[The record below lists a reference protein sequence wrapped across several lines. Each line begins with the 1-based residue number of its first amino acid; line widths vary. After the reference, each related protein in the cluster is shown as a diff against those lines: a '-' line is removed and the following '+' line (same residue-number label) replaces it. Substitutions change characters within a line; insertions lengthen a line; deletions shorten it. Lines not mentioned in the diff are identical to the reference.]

1 MKLCFSS
8 VVSATKQRKEWK
20 MDKRKRN
27 TMRVVSGAA
36 LAAAAAGLFLAGMVG
51 VTAADKTE
59 AKVQCTGV
67 NACKG
72 KSECSS
78 TKNGCSGK
86 NACKGRGWMSMS
98 EKQCVEKGGK
108 VEKG

>member
-1 MKLCFSS
+1 MD
-8 VVSATKQRKEWK
+8 AT
-20 MDKRKRN
+20 KRN

-36 LAAAAAGLFLAGMVG
+36 LAAAASLFLSGAVSI
-51 VTAADKTE
+51 TSANAEE
-59 AKVQCTGV
+59 AKVQCAGV

-78 TKNGCSGK
+78 AKNGCKGQ
-86 NACKGRGWMSMS
+86 NACKGEGWRSMS
-98 EKQCVEKGGK
+98 EKRCVEKGGK

>member
-1 MKLCFSS
+1 
-8 VVSATKQRKEWK
+8 
-20 MDKRKRN
+20 MDAKKRN

-36 LAAAAAGLFLAGMVG
+36 LAAAAASLFLSATVS
-51 VTAADKTE
+51 VSSANAEE
-59 AKVQCTGV
+59 AKVQCAGV

-78 TKNGCSGK
+78 AKNGCSGQ
-86 NACKGRGWMSMS
+86 NACKGQGWRTMT

>member
-1 MKLCFSS
+1 
-8 VVSATKQRKEWK
+8 
-20 MDKRKRN
+20 MDTRKRS

-36 LAAAAAGLFLAGMVG
+36 LAAAAASLFLSETVSVSSAN
-51 VTAADKTE
+51 AAE
-59 AKVQCTGV
+59 AKVQCAGV
-67 NACKG
+67 NSCKG

-78 TKNGCSGK
+78 AKNSCKGQ
-86 NACKGRGWMSMS
+86 NACKGEGWKSMT